1 MADSKQS
8 QAATPVQDD
17 TKSELER
24 LKAEVVA
31 AKEDAEAARSVA
43 REAEATARA
52 AKQEAEA
59 AKARTLKAEREAR
72 AAREEAEAA
81 EKKLKEQSDA
91 VDAEVSR
98 QEETILR
105 QLHSQRKVR
114 IIIASGKEPQDRCPV
129 PVAVNGREYLIVRDK
144 EVDVPQGVLN
154 VLDLAVAQVAEDTE
168 EGGMIKTVFRP
179 AQRYSYRVLG
189 YVDPSTGKLLRD

>member
-8 QAATPVQDD
+8 QAAAPAQDD

-31 AKEDAEAARSVA
+31 AKED
-43 REAEATARA
+43 
-52 AKQEAEA
+52 
-59 AKARTLKAEREAR
+59 
-72 AAREEAEAA
+72 AEAA

-105 QLHSQRKVR
+105 QLHNQRKVR
-114 IIIASGKEPQDRCPV
+114 IVIASGKEPQDRCPV

-179 AQRYSYRVLG
+179 AQRYSYRILG
-189 YVDPSTGKLLRD
+189 YVDPSTGNLLRE